1 MEGRSIVPIV
11 ILISGRGR
19 VVPLDKIMDDK
30 DVIGFSIISLLI
42 IVVDQILDTLG
53 LLSDLL
59 GLLISILLW
68 FNILSLNR
76 RLSLAYP

>member
-19 VVPLDKIMDDK
+19 VVPLDKVMDDK
-30 DVIGFSIISLLI
+30 DVVGFSIISLLI
-42 IVVDQILDTLG
+42 IVVDEILDTLG

-76 RLSLAYP
+76 RLSLANP